1 MDDSDVTLI
10 ERYRYDFDGNSASSS
25 IFELCAIDASLLG
38 LPKWIL
44 EWLVEEEM

>member
-10 ERYRYDFDGNSASSS
+10 ERYRYYFDGNSASSS
-25 IFELCAIDASLLG
+25 IFELCAIDAGLLG